1 MFSIR
6 VERFHDLDV
15 VECKGR
21 LTLSDAMLKLRDSMQ
36 MEDDAR
42 VIAIDLSE
50 VEAIGGGGL
59 GMLVYLERW
68 AHENQIQLKLFC
80 PSERVMEALAP
91 YRSMAKFEIANIQEM
106 IGLLAE
112 YDYPQSLAA

>member
-1 MFSIR
+1 MFLTR
-6 VERFHDLDV
+6 VERFHDLAV

-21 LTLSDAMLKLRDSMQ
+21 LTLSDAVFKLRDATQS
-36 MEDDAR
+36 EDDAR

-68 AHENQIQLKLFC
+68 ARDNKIQLKLFC
-80 PSERVMEALAP
+80 PSEQVMEALAP
-91 YRSMAKFEIANIQEM
+91 YRSMAQFEIANIQEM
-106 IGLLAE
+106 IGLLAQ
-112 YDYPQSLAA
+112 YDYPQTLAA

>member
-6 VERFHDLDV
+6 VERFHDLAV

-21 LTLSDAMLKLRDSMQ
+21 LTLSDAVFKLRDTTQ
-36 MEDDAR
+36 LQDDAR

-68 AHENQIQLKLFC
+68 AEENRIQLKLFC
-80 PSERVMEALAP
+80 PSQQVMEALAP
-91 YRSMAKFEIANIQEM
+91 YRAMAHFEIANIQEM
-106 IGLLAE
+106 IGLLAQ
-112 YDYPQSLAA
+112 YDYPQTMAA